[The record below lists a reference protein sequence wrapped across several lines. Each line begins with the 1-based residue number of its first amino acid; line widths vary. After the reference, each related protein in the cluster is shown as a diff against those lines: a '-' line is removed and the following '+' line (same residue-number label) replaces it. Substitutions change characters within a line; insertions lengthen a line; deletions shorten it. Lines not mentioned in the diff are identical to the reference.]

1 MVCHGIL
8 GADDMTD
15 VTIWQN
21 FPAPTPAPPLTLGN
35 RSALTAIFIPKVR
48 RKYARTCVTPA
59 P

>member
-21 FPAPTPAPPLTLGN
+21 SAPAP
-35 RSALTAIFIPKVR
+35 ALRPHLR
-48 RKYARTCVTPA
+48 EL
-59 P
+59 